1 VTRESAASRPLAAVI
16 VGFDGATL
24 RHLAAVADQRDAP
37 RWLDPL
43 GLAEELAEIIGRGD
57 RPALGLY
64 RRHLAPRPVPGP
76 PGPAHPDVYRRVL
89 LGMVATGWPRR
100 VAAEAV
106 ADLALA
112 DGLEEHDVAEIVAN
126 ALAA

>member
-1 VTRESAASRPLAAVI
+1 
-16 VGFDGATL
+16 
-24 RHLAAVADQRDAP
+24 
-37 RWLDPL
+37 
-43 GLAEELAEIIGRGD
+43 
-57 RPALGLY
+57 
-64 RRHLAPRPVPGP
+64 
-76 PGPAHPDVYRRVL
+76 VYRRVL

-126 ALAA
+126 ALAAIVGSAAA